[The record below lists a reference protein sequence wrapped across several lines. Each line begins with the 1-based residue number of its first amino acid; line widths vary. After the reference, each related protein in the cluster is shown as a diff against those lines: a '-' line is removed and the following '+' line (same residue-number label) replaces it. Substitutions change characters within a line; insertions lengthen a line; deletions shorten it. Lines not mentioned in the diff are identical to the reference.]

1 MKKYIVSMVIAATSL
16 SASAQKSRQ
25 VDTLLVTTIPEMHC
39 SGCEERIKEN
49 IRFVKGVKSIQTS
62 VPEQKVTI
70 IYQKNKAKYED
81 FVKAFDRLGYEI
93 EQRGNIG

>member
-93 EQRGNIG
+93 EQR

>member
-1 MKKYIVSMVIAATSL
+1 MVIAATSL

-81 FVKAFDRLGYEI
+81 FVKGFGRRGYEI
-93 EQRGNIG
+93 EQR

>member
-1 MKKYIVSMVIAATSL
+1 MVIAATSL

-81 FVKAFDRLGYEI
+81 FVKAFDRIGYEI
-93 EQRGNIG
+93 EQR

>member
-49 IRFVKGVKSIQTS
+49 ICFVKGVKSIQTS

-81 FVKAFDRLGYEI
+81 FVKAFGRIGYEI
-93 EQRGNIG
+93 EQR

>member
-1 MKKYIVSMVIAATSL
+1 MKKYIVSMVIAATTL

-81 FVKAFDRLGYEI
+81 FVKAFDRIGYEI
-93 EQRGNIG
+93 EQR

>member
-16 SASAQKSRQ
+16 SASAQKSLQ

-81 FVKAFDRLGYEI
+81 FVNAFGRIGYEI
-93 EQRGNIG
+93 EQR

>member
-16 SASAQKSRQ
+16 SVSAQKSRQ

-81 FVKAFDRLGYEI
+81 LVKAFGRIGYEI
-93 EQRGNIG
+93 EQR

>member
-81 FVKAFDRLGYEI
+81 FVKAFDRIGYEI
-93 EQRGNIG
+93 EQR

>member
-70 IYQKNKAKYED
+70 IYQKNKAK
-81 FVKAFDRLGYEI
+81 
-93 EQRGNIG
+93 